1 MKNKTMKNKGWRKEN
16 TTNTLPEVFSSVQV
30 PRNVSFLKKLFAF
43 SGPGALIAVGYMD
56 PGNWA
61 TDIAGGAKFGYT
73 LIFVIFLSNL
83 FAMLLQHL
91 SLKLGIAT
99 GRDLAQACRDNYTK
113 PVSVTLWVFAEI
125 AIAACD
131 LAEVIGSAIA
141 LNLLFGIPL
150 IFGVLITSADV
161 LLILFFQHKGFRYIE
176 SIVISLIVVIL
187 FCFGYEIIMSQPAIS
202 EIFSGFIPSPEIISN
217 PEMLYIA
224 IGILGATVM
233 PHNLY
238 LHSSIVQTRN
248 FGKTEPEKKEA
259 IKFATIDSNFAL
271 FLAFFINAAILIVSA
286 SVFNKSGNQEVAD
299 INDAYKLLTP
309 LVGVSL
315 ASTIFAVALL
325 ASGQNSTLTG
335 TMAGQIIM
343 EGFLSIRLKPWF
355 RRLITRLIAIIP
367 AFFVT
372 LLAGENG
379 TARLLILSQVVLS
392 LQLSFAV
399 FPLVMFTS
407 DKFKMG
413 SFVNRKWLIVTSYTI
428 AVIIFILNAYLLLE
442 TFKEWLS

>member
-1 MKNKTMKNKGWRKEN
+1 
-16 TTNTLPEVFSSVQV
+16 
-30 PRNVSFLKKLFAF
+30 
-43 SGPGALIAVGYMD
+43 
-56 PGNWA
+56 
-61 TDIAGGAKFGYT
+61 
-73 LIFVIFLSNL
+73 
-83 FAMLLQHL
+83 
-91 SLKLGIAT
+91 
-99 GRDLAQACRDNYTK
+99 
-113 PVSVTLWVFAEI
+113 
-125 AIAACD
+125 
-131 LAEVIGSAIA
+131 
-141 LNLLFGIPL
+141 
-150 IFGVLITSADV
+150 
-161 LLILFFQHKGFRYIE
+161 
-176 SIVISLIVVIL
+176 
-187 FCFGYEIIMSQPAIS
+187 
-202 EIFSGFIPSPEIISN
+202 
-217 PEMLYIA
+217 MLYIA

>member
-1 MKNKTMKNKGWRKEN
+1 
-16 TTNTLPEVFSSVQV
+16 
-30 PRNVSFLKKLFAF
+30 
-43 SGPGALIAVGYMD
+43 
-56 PGNWA
+56 
-61 TDIAGGAKFGYT
+61 
-73 LIFVIFLSNL
+73 
-83 FAMLLQHL
+83 
-91 SLKLGIAT
+91 
-99 GRDLAQACRDNYTK
+99 
-113 PVSVTLWVFAEI
+113 
-125 AIAACD
+125 
-131 LAEVIGSAIA
+131 
-141 LNLLFGIPL
+141 
-150 IFGVLITSADV
+150 
-161 LLILFFQHKGFRYIE
+161 
-176 SIVISLIVVIL
+176 
-187 FCFGYEIIMSQPAIS
+187 MSQPSIS
-202 EIFSGFIPSPEIISN
+202 EIFSGFIPSPEIIKN

-259 IKFATIDSNFAL
+259 IKFATIDSNLAL

-343 EGFLSIRLKPWF
+343 EGFLSIRLKPWL

-372 LLAGENG
+372 LMAGENG

-413 SFVNRKWLIVTSYTI
+413 SFVNRRWLVITSYTI
-428 AVIIFILNAYLLLE
+428 AIVIIVFNAYLLIE
-442 TFKEWLS
+442 TFKDWIS